1 VKAYIETFGCQM
13 NESDSERIL
22 YLLENMGYSKTSD
35 ISDSDIIILNTCTV
49 REKAKNRLY
58 GHIGNLKKLKD
69 EKKDVLICVGGCAS
83 QDLKEKIIDD
93 FPFVDI
99 VFGTMNIPELPKLI
113 EKRISTGKRIC
124 SIKEEGFDYNIFNV
138 SRACKFKAL
147 IPITIGCDNYCS
159 YCIVPF
165 VRGREKSIEPEKII
179 KNIRELAGEGV
190 LEITLLGQNVN
201 SYGKNLD
208 KPCTFSELL
217 EKISEIENIKRIR
230 FMTSHPKDFSDE
242 LINVIREK
250 DNIVKHIHLPL
261 QAGSDKILKEM
272 NRGYT
277 REDYLNIVENI
288 RNIIPECS
296 ITTDIIVGFPG
307 EERKDFL
314 DTLDMIER
322 VRFNRAFT
330 FIYSP
335 RAGTKAAELE
345 DRIQPAEKRKWFKEL
360 LEVQNRIS
368 YGENKKLANKKF
380 EVLVEGKSTKG
391 NNMLEGRME
400 NNEIVNFK
408 GDKKLIGSI
417 VPVTITEARS
427 FYLMGELSNEKSARE
442 KLVIG
447 AD

>member
-1 VKAYIETFGCQM
+1 
-13 NESDSERIL
+13 
-22 YLLENMGYSKTSD
+22 
-35 ISDSDIIILNTCTV
+35 
-49 REKAKNRLY
+49 
-58 GHIGNLKKLKD
+58 
-69 EKKDVLICVGGCAS
+69 
-83 QDLKEKIIDD
+83 
-93 FPFVDI
+93 
-99 VFGTMNIPELPKLI
+99 
-113 EKRISTGKRIC
+113 
-124 SIKEEGFDYNIFNV
+124 
-138 SRACKFKAL
+138 
-147 IPITIGCDNYCS
+147 
-159 YCIVPF
+159 
-165 VRGREKSIEPEKII
+165 
-179 KNIRELAGEGV
+179 
-190 LEITLLGQNVN
+190 
-201 SYGKNLD
+201 
-208 KPCTFSELL
+208 
-217 EKISEIENIKRIR
+217 
-230 FMTSHPKDFSDE
+230 MTSHPKDFSDE

-368 YGENKKLANKKF
+368 YEENKKLANKKF

>member
-1 VKAYIETFGCQM
+1 M

-22 YLLENMGYSKTSD
+22 YLLENMGYSKTVD

-69 EKKDVLICVGGCAS
+69 GKKDILICVGGCAS

-93 FPFVDI
+93 FPFIDI
-99 VFGTMNIPELPKLI
+99 VFGTMNIPELPELI
-113 EKRISTGKRIC
+113 EERISTGKRIC
-124 SIKEEGFDYNIFNV
+124 SIKEEGFDYDIFNV
-138 SRACKFKAL
+138 SRASKFKAL

-165 VRGREKSIEPEKII
+165 VRGCEKSIEPENII
-179 KNIRELAGEGV
+179 KNIRELAVEGV

-230 FMTSHPKDFSDE
+230 FMTSHPKDFSDK
-242 LINVIREK
+242 LINVISEK

-261 QAGSDKILKEM
+261 QAGSNKILKEM

-277 REDYLNIVENI
+277 REDYLRIVENI
-288 RNIIPECS
+288 RSRIPGCS

-314 DTLDMIER
+314 DTLDMVEK

-335 RAGTKAAELE
+335 RAGTKAAKVK
-345 DRIQPAEKRKWFKEL
+345 DKIQATEKRKWFNEL
-360 LEVQNRIS
+360 LEIQNRIS
-368 YGENKKLANKKF
+368 YEENKKLAGKKF

-391 NNMLEGRME
+391 NNMLEGRLE

-408 GDKKLIGSI
+408 GEEKLIGRI
-417 VPVTITEARS
+417 VSVTITEVKS
-427 FYLMGELSNEKSARE
+427 FYLMGELSNGNPTRE
-442 KLVIG
+442 KLVAG
-447 AD
+447 ERGGD